1 MRVFLDTNVL
11 ISAFITRGLCADIF
25 RIILAEHHLVLSEY
39 ILAEFEDVTRRKID
53 LPIEQIQSILKYLRT
68 FEIVQDHQPSESFE
82 IRDNDDISVLAA
94 ALNGKCDIL
103 ISGDKD
109 LLEINERYKIKIVD
123 PRQFLQIIKQK

>member
-39 ILAEFEDVTRRKID
+39 ILSEFEEVMRRKID
-53 LPIEQIQSILKYLRT
+53 LPIENIKSILKYLR
-68 FEIVQDHQPSESFE
+68 SFE
-82 IRDNDDISVLAA
+82 IISDHTPSEAIEIRDKNDIFVLAS

-109 LLEINERYKIKIVD
+109 LLEVKGRYKIKIVN
-123 PRQFLQIIKQK
+123 PRQFLQLIKQK